1 MKSRLDFV
9 TNSSSTS
16 YLISVSD
23 ESGLSESER
32 AILEFILNIED
43 DYDSEQAELLSE
55 NDNKRI
61 YRKLIG
67 YNSDLEKLLD
77 KFSKISYREDDDYC

>member
-1 MKSRLDFV
+1 MNSRLYFV

-43 DYDSEQAELLSE
+43 DYDSKQAELLLE

-61 YRKLIG
+61 YRKQIG

>member
-1 MKSRLDFV
+1 MKSRLYFV

-43 DYDSEQAELLSE
+43 DYDSKQAELLLE

-61 YRKLIG
+61 YRKQIG

>member
-9 TNSSSTS
+9 TNSSSTN